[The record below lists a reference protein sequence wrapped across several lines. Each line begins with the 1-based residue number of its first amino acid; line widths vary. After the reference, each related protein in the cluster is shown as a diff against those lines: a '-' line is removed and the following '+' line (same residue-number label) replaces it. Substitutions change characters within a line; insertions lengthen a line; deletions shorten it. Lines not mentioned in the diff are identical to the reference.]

1 MRLILLIRLMVETGT
16 MQMQGSKQNQGK
28 YSVYSFERGRGEG
41 VAGKPEHP
49 HPREE
54 P

>member
-1 MRLILLIRLMVETGT
+1 MRLILLIRLMVETGM
-16 MQMQGSKQNQGK
+16 MQTQGSKQNQGK
-28 YSVYSFERGRGEG
+28 YSVYPFERGRSKG

-49 HPREE
+49 HPGDE